1 MEGSIIGTIVLWIIG
16 LVILYFVIYT
26 AVKDGINKSLVGQF
40 IEKNYEVKEEKKSF
54 LDNDLDSD

>member
-1 MEGSIIGTIVLWIIG
+1 MEGSFIGTIVLWIIG

-40 IEKNYEVKEEKKSF
+40 IEKNYDVKEEKNSF
-54 LDNDLDSD
+54 LDNDLDSN

>member
-1 MEGSIIGTIVLWIIG
+1 MEGSFIGTIVLWIIG

-26 AVKDGINKSLVGQF
+26 AVKDGINKSLVGQY
-40 IEKNYEVKEEKKSF
+40 IEKNYDVKEEKNSF

>member
-1 MEGSIIGTIVLWIIG
+1 MEGSFIGTIVLLIIG

-40 IEKNYEVKEEKKSF
+40 IEKNYDVKEEKNSF

>member
-1 MEGSIIGTIVLWIIG
+1 MEGSFVGTIVLWIMG

-40 IEKNYEVKEEKKSF
+40 IEKNYDVKEEKKSF

>member
-1 MEGSIIGTIVLWIIG
+1 MEGSFIGTIVFWIIG

-40 IEKNYEVKEEKKSF
+40 IEKNYDVKVEKNSF

>member
-1 MEGSIIGTIVLWIIG
+1 MGGSFIGTIVPWIIG
-16 LVILYFVIYT
+16 LVILYFVIFT

-40 IEKNYEVKEEKKSF
+40 LEKKYDVKEENKSF

>member
-1 MEGSIIGTIVLWIIG
+1 MEGSFIGTIVLWIIG

-40 IEKNYEVKEEKKSF
+40 IEKNYDVKEEKNSF

>member
-1 MEGSIIGTIVLWIIG
+1 MEGSFIGTIVFWIIG

-40 IEKNYEVKEEKKSF
+40 IEKNYDVKEEKNSF

>member
-1 MEGSIIGTIVLWIIG
+1 MEGSFIGTIVLWIIG

-26 AVKDGINKSLVGQF
+26 AVKDGINKSLVGQVL
-40 IEKNYEVKEEKKSF
+40 EKKYDVKEEKKSF

>member
-1 MEGSIIGTIVLWIIG
+1 MEGSFIGTIVLWIIG

-40 IEKNYEVKEEKKSF
+40 IEKNYDVKEEKKSF